1 MLFTDGL
8 QCFYSNSSIYKDQ
21 QKDIFFLI
29 SLKSNKKISINILD
43 ICKKKLNAIFY
54 VRTRRKLFFTNKVG
68 FFPKSRVYLPTNN
81 SFNLFYCNLH
91 RKKIFTSYSLVTAF
105 LHNSFYFPNT

>member
-43 ICKKKLNAIFY
+43 ICKKSLMQ
-54 VRTRRKLFFTNKVG
+54 
-68 FFPKSRVYLPTNN
+68 
-81 SFNLFYCNLH
+81 
-91 RKKIFTSYSLVTAF
+91 YSM
-105 LHNSFYFPNT
+105 